1 MINNLTFK
9 FVYNLLFLINI
20 QMNIDNMGSVKTKNY
35 KSNIENCK
43 VPKKKG
49 KKTLKKVSSKNI
61 LQ

>member
-1 MINNLTFK
+1 
-9 FVYNLLFLINI
+9 
-20 QMNIDNMGSVKTKNY
+20 MNIDNMGSVKTKNY